1 VRDFLFEESTGYYQ
15 VDKPSDWAWGSGE
28 LDAPFV
34 IVRTADPAF
43 LDGVDQL
50 RSRKLKLA
58 DKRVWLKQNIWT
70 GGVLGPTEER
80 EQIVPPAFIVVKTGK
95 SYSTVEDAWDSGLD
109 NGDLLF
115 YTQNPQDER
124 LPGWLQR
131 VINREERVLSHSH
144 FCTLAEVGSWPS

>member
-1 VRDFLFEESTGYYQ
+1 MRDFLFEESTGYYQ

-58 DKRVWLKQNIWT
+58 TKLPSAADSVRKGK
-70 GGVLGPTEER
+70 
-80 EQIVPPAFIVVKTGK
+80 VVQL
-95 SYSTVEDAWDSGLD
+95 E
-109 NGDLLF
+109 
-115 YTQNPQDER
+115 
-124 LPGWLQR
+124 LPR
-131 VINREERVLSHSH
+131 FARPESH
-144 FCTLAEVGSWPS
+144 FETRAGSTKKRGA